1 MHASEVGLDHVFAL
15 VTFVDPLPCGEFR
28 GDDHLISTIAS
39 RHPLANPRLRLF
51 ILVVASC
58 VNEITSTA
66 QTRVSLVKAND
77 AGSIGP
83 T

>member
-1 MHASEVGLDHVFAL
+1 MPPKLAWITSFAL
-15 VTFVDPLPCGEFR
+15 VTFVGLVPYGEFR
-28 GDDHLISTIAS
+28 GDDHLISTIAF
-39 RHPLANPRLRLF
+39 RHPLANPRLRLL
-51 ILVVASC
+51 ILVVAGC
-58 VNEITSTA
+58 VDEIISIA